1 MVLTPAI
8 TLNPTVQYYVNP
20 DAYDRAA
27 QRSRAQ
33 DGFIAGVFATVSLGR
48 LLGTSQKPF

>member
-1 MVLTPAI
+1 
-8 TLNPTVQYYVNP
+8 VQYYVTP

-27 QRSRAQ
+27 QRGRPR
-33 DGFIAGVFATVSLGR
+33 DGFIAGIFTTVSLGR